1 MIFLRSFLAS
11 NSSPRQARGRNPL
24 SRWIHVI
31 SLDSSIIAAILV
43 FLGLIIALNYLLFRP
58 LQKVLTERESRTTGV
73 VGQAQQSIDHF
84 TDLSNRYQATIKQA
98 RLEGYRRQEE
108 VRAEAG
114 KKRAEEIDRARKS
127 AEQLI
132 QEARTTIQ
140 TQVEKAKEQ
149 LDREAREISSGIA
162 ATVLQRSA

>member
-1 MIFLRSFLAS
+1 
-11 NSSPRQARGRNPL
+11 
-24 SRWIHVI
+24 VI
-31 SLDSSIIAAILV
+31 SLDFSIIPAILI

-73 VGQAQQSIDHF
+73 VGQARQSTDRF
-84 TDLSNRYQATIKQA
+84 VDLSNRYQATMKQA

-108 VRAEAG
+108 VRGEAG

-132 QEARTTIQ
+132 QEARATIQ
-140 TQVEKAKEQ
+140 TQVEKAQEQ